1 MLLRT
6 SINKD
11 SVLGLLVGA
20 LLMSPALFLS
30 PIRSFLLIE
39 KGEFRIQPFAT
50 FLLFIVLI
58 LLPFY
63 LGQLGR
69 TTKETRFSLYSFA
82 VVGIISC
89 FNLIV
94 TANNLS
100 TLGYLISCLAP
111 FVAAVLITQLINRE
125 VFEASLKM
133 FALAFV
139 VYLLV
144 NFFVWLI
151 ILNTRLPNSPGLS
164 YARMGGTFSEPV
176 TLGYLIATLCP
187 IILFYISTIKNTAVR
202 AIGIPITILV
212 LFSSTIA
219 TGTRGGIFILVPY
232 VIGWIFSKKRY
243 GLLITTGILIV
254 LFNPI
259 QRYGI
264 TVDRFLDLQDEG
276 RTTTRAAGLEYW
288 AGSELTK
295 KVFGYGFGNVYP
307 YNHWLQQNE
316 LSNNVFF
323 LGSDYSIIQPHN
335 TFIWL
340 LIEGGLLCLMASLA
354 LFIVDLNLTIR
365 NIVSKNQSINS
376 EKATAIF
383 FFLLFT
389 ILVNN
394 LDSILV
400 IYPNLSF
407 ITWYILVGMLQFRH
421 KFFNIARRKR
431 PVEGAISQ
439 GTG

>member
-164 YARMGGTFSEPV
+164 YARMRGTFSEPV

-276 RTTTRAAGLEYW
+276 RA
-288 AGSELTK
+288 
-295 KVFGYGFGNVYP
+295 
-307 YNHWLQQNE
+307 
-316 LSNNVFF
+316 
-323 LGSDYSIIQPHN
+323 D
-335 TFIWL
+335 
-340 LIEGGLLCLMASLA
+340 SL
-354 LFIVDLNLTIR
+354 
-365 NIVSKNQSINS
+365 
-376 EKATAIF
+376 
-383 FFLLFT
+383 
-389 ILVNN
+389 
-394 LDSILV
+394 
-400 IYPNLSF
+400 
-407 ITWYILVGMLQFRH
+407 
-421 KFFNIARRKR
+421 R
-431 PVEGAISQ
+431 PADR
-439 GTG
+439 